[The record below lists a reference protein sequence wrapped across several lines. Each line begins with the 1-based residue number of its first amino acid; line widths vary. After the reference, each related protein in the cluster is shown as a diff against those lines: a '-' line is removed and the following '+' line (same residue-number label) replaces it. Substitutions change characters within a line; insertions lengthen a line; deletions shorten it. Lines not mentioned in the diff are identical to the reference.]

1 MPFSIP
7 SRNPLDL
14 FIKVKIFGTN
24 EKTFLFAFGRVTG
37 AESNQSNRAVHM
49 VTPLQSTTTPIVIS
63 SQGQTSNNLAHII
76 ASNLSFT

>member
-1 MPFSIP
+1 MKFMRNIDNCGKANETNSHFILLNFHSI
-7 SRNPLDL
+7 
-14 FIKVKIFGTN
+14 
-24 EKTFLFAFGRVTG
+24 G
-37 AESNQSNRAVHM
+37 AESNQSNRTVHM